1 MSGLKKEGASGV
13 TVYNLSAGKTLPEWL
28 REKKKTALRYDE
40 EYKKR
45 IELIQHLEFP
55 VASQTV
61 RMTGDGRHLLAT
73 GVHSPRFNVYD
84 LKELTLKFERFLT
97 CECIQM
103 RVLADDWKKVALLH
117 ADRTVELHAQYG
129 SHFKIRVPRP
139 GRDMQYMAATAELLV
154 AGAGPD
160 VYRLNL
166 EQGQFF
172 APINTGLPEI
182 NAIGL
187 SDSHNLIALGGTDGC
202 IECYDPRDRRCIGRL
217 DVEKS
222 CNDEVFGAA
231 DGGEIST
238 LQFRKDG
245 LVMGAGLSTGQV
257 ALFDLRMSSP
267 LKVKDHQYGEPIK
280 SIHFHDKTRNVI
292 STDTRIC
299 KAWDWDSGKVY
310 TSIEPK
316 ATINSME
323 IVPDTGMMVMA
334 VEEPRMQ
341 VYYVPSLGP
350 APKWCAFLDS
360 LTEELEEEDTPEV
373 FDDYKFVTRE
383 ELSGLG
389 LDSLIGSNMMRAYMH
404 GFFIDS
410 KLYARAKAISAPF
423 SGKDH
428 KDKQIA
434 EKLAAQRA
442 NRITIERKL
451 PKVNASLA
459 AKLLDSENKKK
470 ELHHIDS
477 DDEKDD
483 DGAAE
488 PKDEDTQRASSVL
501 TDPRFAKMFESMEYN
516 IDEESEVFKHHHP
529 AAASARDKN
538 TKAKRTRERIA
549 EHFDQV
555 DTDSEDEDEDGPAKM
570 YELKDGHEPG
580 FGAAGTPAGAK
591 RIKGSE
597 KKSMQQRVASL
608 ERRGKA
614 SGNKPLAEGS
624 SFEVSIN
631 QGKGKGKGKGKES
644 KGKDG
649 GKGDGGKG
657 SKGKGKGGKSKGRSK
672 GKR

>member
-1 MSGLKKEGASGV
+1 
-13 TVYNLSAGKTLPEWL
+13 
-28 REKKKTALRYDE
+28 
-40 EYKKR
+40 
-45 IELIQHLEFP
+45 
-55 VASQTV
+55 
-61 RMTGDGRHLLAT
+61 
-73 GVHSPRFNVYD
+73 
-84 LKELTLKFERFLT
+84 
-97 CECIQM
+97 
-103 RVLADDWKKVALLH
+103 
-117 ADRTVELHAQYG
+117 
-129 SHFKIRVPRP
+129 
-139 GRDMQYMAATAELLV
+139 
-154 AGAGPD
+154 
-160 VYRLNL
+160 
-166 EQGQFF
+166 
-172 APINTGLPEI
+172 
-182 NAIGL
+182 
-187 SDSHNLIALGGTDGC
+187 
-202 IECYDPRDRRCIGRL
+202 
-217 DVEKS
+217 
-222 CNDEVFGAA
+222 
-231 DGGEIST
+231 
-238 LQFRKDG
+238 
-245 LVMGAGLSTGQV
+245 
-257 ALFDLRMSSP
+257 
-267 LKVKDHQYGEPIK
+267 
-280 SIHFHDKTRNVI
+280 
-292 STDTRIC
+292 
-299 KAWDWDSGKVY
+299 
-310 TSIEPK
+310 
-316 ATINSME
+316 
-323 IVPDTGMMVMA
+323 
-334 VEEPRMQ
+334 MQ